1 MSKELGATLPKD
13 LLDFLSSTEPEG
25 KFKQVILFSTTDEDG
40 WPRHGLLSPRE
51 VVAKDS
57 NRLLFLLYSNSHSTA
72 NVQREG
78 KVSLVLVNPNM
89 SYYVLCTARPI
100 APLPDAPS
108 ETLFAGLG
116 RFLDHGKDPET
127 LFELTVERVLEDSL
141 TTAKI
146 LTGITF
152 EGYDP
157 GMTQENREIVFQ
169 QLVEM

>member
-89 SYYVLCTARPI
+89 SYYVLCTARPL

-108 ETLFAGLG
+108 
-116 RFLDHGKDPET
+116 ET

>member
-78 KVSLVLVNPNM
+78 KVSLFLDNPNM
-89 SYYVLCTARPI
+89 SYYVLCTARSI

-108 ETLFAGLG
+108 
-116 RFLDHGKDPET
+116 ET

>member
-1 MSKELGATLPKD
+1 MSKELGATLPED
-13 LLDFLSSTEPEG
+13 LLDFLSSTEPGE

-40 WPRHGLLSPRE
+40 WPRHGLLSARE

-57 NRLLFLLYSNSHSTA
+57 NRLLLLLYSQSHSSI

-78 KVSLVLVNPNM
+78 KISLVLINPNM
-89 SYYVLCTARPI
+89 SYYVLCTARPLP
-100 APLPDAPS
+100 PLADAPS
-108 ETLFAGLG
+108 
-116 RFLDHGKDPET
+116 ET

-141 TTAKI
+141 NTAKI

-157 GMTQENREIVFQ
+157 GMTQENQKIVFQ

>member
-1 MSKELGATLPKD
+1 MSKNLGATLPED
-13 LLDFLSSTEPEG
+13 LLDFLSSTEPGE

-57 NRLLFLLYSNSHSTA
+57 NRLLLLLYSTSHSTA
-72 NVQREG
+72 NLQREG
-78 KVSLVLVNPNM
+78 KISLVLVNSNM
-89 SYYVLCTARPI
+89 SYYVLCSARSLP
-100 APLPDAPS
+100 PLPDAAS
-108 ETLFAGLG
+108 
-116 RFLDHGKDPET
+116 ET
-127 LFELTVERVLEDSL
+127 LFELTVEKVLEDSL

-169 QLVEM
+169 QLVEL

>member
-1 MSKELGATLPKD
+1 MSKELGVTLPED
-13 LLDFLSSTEPEG
+13 LLDFLSSTEPGE

-40 WPRHGLLSPRE
+40 WPRHGLLSARE

-57 NRLLFLLYSNSHSTA
+57 NRLLLLLYSNSHSTA
-72 NVQREG
+72 NLQREG
-78 KVSLVLVNPNM
+78 KISLVLVNSNM
-89 SYYVLCTARPI
+89 SYYVLCAARPLS
-100 APLPDAPS
+100 PLPDAPS
-108 ETLFAGLG
+108 ETLF
-116 RFLDHGKDPET
+116 
-127 LFELTVERVLEDSL
+127 ELTVEKVLEDSL

-157 GMTQENREIVFQ
+157 GMTQENRKIVFQ

>member
-1 MSKELGATLPKD
+1 MSRELGATLPEN
-13 LLDFLSSTEPEG
+13 LLDFLSSTEPGE

-57 NRLLFLLYSNSHSTA
+57 NRLLLLLYSNSHSAA
-72 NVQREG
+72 NMQREG
-78 KVSLVLVNPNM
+78 KISLVLVNPNM
-89 SYYVLCTARPI
+89 SYYVLCTARPLP
-100 APLPDAPS
+100 PLPDAPS
-108 ETLFAGLG
+108 
-116 RFLDHGKDPET
+116 ET

-169 QLVEM
+169 RLVEM

>member
-1 MSKELGATLPKD
+1 MSKNLGATLPQD
-13 LLDFLSSTEPEG
+13 LLDFLSATEPGE

-40 WPRHGLLSPRE
+40 WPRHGLLSPHE
-51 VVAKDS
+51 VLAKDS
-57 NRLLFLLYSNSHSTA
+57 ERLLLLLYSNSNSTA
-72 NVQREG
+72 NLQREG
-78 KVSLVLVNPNM
+78 KIALVVVNPTM
-89 SYYVLCTARPI
+89 SYYVFCTARPLS
-100 APLPDAPS
+100 PLADAPS
-108 ETLFAGLG
+108 
-116 RFLDHGKDPET
+116 ET

-157 GMTQENREIVFQ
+157 GMTQENRKTVFQ